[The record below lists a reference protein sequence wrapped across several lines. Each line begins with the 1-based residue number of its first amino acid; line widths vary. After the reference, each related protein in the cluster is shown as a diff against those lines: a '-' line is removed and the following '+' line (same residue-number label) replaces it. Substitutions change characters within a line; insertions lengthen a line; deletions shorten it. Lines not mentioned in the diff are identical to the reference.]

1 MLRCGMEIGGAFS
14 VIALITLHKLPLI
27 PVQPFTGV
35 FTMATKRI
43 VKKTV
48 ARTKAK
54 ARAKPI
60 ARKVTKSARV
70 AVNANPVKK
79 AVLAGLGA
87 VERMQKRVQDQASK
101 VVDGMVDAITRESG
115 RFTGLGNDTA
125 KAFVK
130 KANLF
135 VREGRKV
142 QSSTQALAQA
152 KAVEVA
158 NEIKSLA
165 AKTET
170 AFRKNVKG
178 TVSTTMANAK
188 DGITKLEHV
197 FETRVAKTLNTF
209 GIPSSQNVREL
220 QARMTELQ
228 KALVQLNK
236 RGVGA

>member
-1 MLRCGMEIGGAFS
+1 
-14 VIALITLHKLPLI
+14 
-27 PVQPFTGV
+27 
-35 FTMATKRI
+35 MATKRI

-48 ARTKAK
+48 AKTK
-54 ARAKPI
+54 ARAKPV
-60 ARKVTKSARV
+60 ARKVTKSAHV
-70 AVNANPVKK
+70 AANANPVKK

-101 VVDGMVDAITRESG
+101 VYGGMVDAITRESG
-115 RFTGLGNDTA
+115 RFSGLGNDTA

-135 VREGRKV
+135 VREGKKV
-142 QSSTQALAQA
+142 QSDTQAMAQA
-152 KAVEVA
+152 KAMEVA
-158 NEIKSLA
+158 KEINSLA
-165 AKTET
+165 AKTEK

-178 TVSTTMANAK
+178 TVNTTMANAK

-220 QARMTELQ
+220 QARMAELQ

-236 RGVGA
+236 RGVRA